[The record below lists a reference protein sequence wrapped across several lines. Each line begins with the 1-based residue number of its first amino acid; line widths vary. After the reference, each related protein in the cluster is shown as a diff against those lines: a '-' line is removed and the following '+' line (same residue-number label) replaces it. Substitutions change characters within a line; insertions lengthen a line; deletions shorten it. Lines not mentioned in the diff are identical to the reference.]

1 MNQKNH
7 SSDDIIIKQMI
18 QSTKQQASE
27 NLKYRIMRQ
36 VETEYALTPKKVKA
50 KKETTNVLREFGT
63 IFGLMYGVLALII
76 GGAFVLGGT
85 ELLLSPQFIQTILLV
100 AFVFSLFW
108 LISQLDAYLMRK
120 KFQKKTTAVK
130 N

>member
-1 MNQKNH
+1 MDKNNIQKE
-7 SSDDIIIKQMI
+7 DIIIKQMI
-18 QSTKQQASE
+18 QSTKQQAPE

-50 KKETTNVLREFGT
+50 RKETTNVLRDFGT
-63 IFGLMYGVLALII
+63 IFGLMYGVLIAIT

-85 ELLLSPQFIQTILLV
+85 ELLLSAQFMQTILLV

-120 KFQKKTTAVK
+120 RVQQSRKH
-130 N
+130 